1 MAGTP
6 ARRERREREAKLFA
20 DADGTMAAAC
30 EAVASGPGL
39 NAWCTARD
47 VAYSRVVAWIEADA
61 NRARELDAAFRARAD
76 LAGSAIETIAHRLVD
91 PAADTAHPWVT
102 RRTRKVPDESV
113 PEGFRDEPVE
123 IDSKAARVAMAGFQ
137 WLAEKQD
144 RTRFGKVTEH
154 HHTHAVQFEHLAA
167 LRQVLSA
174 APSSRVLPALPG
186 PAHASARAEPA
197 VDAAFRVLESTAN
210 LLMPKELRP
219 HPTVVRIGLRRTL
232 PSAQWRSTPGGASRI

>member
-1 MAGTP
+1 MAGR
-6 ARRERREREAKLFA
+6 AIQRERREREGKLFA
-20 DADGTMAAAC
+20 DADATLAQLC
-30 EAVASGPGL
+30 ESVARGPGMT
-39 NAWCTARD
+39 AWCTALD
-47 VAYSRVVAWIEADA
+47 VAYSRVIAWVEADA
-61 NRARELDAAFRARAD
+61 TRARELDAAYRARAD

-91 PAADTAHPWVT
+91 PQAETVHPWVT
-102 RRTRKVPDESV
+102 RRTRKVADESA
-113 PEGFRDEPVE
+113 PGGFRDEPVE

-174 APSSRVLPALPG
+174 SPSVRSLPT
-186 PAHASARAEPA
+186 PAGGVSVPARAEPA
-197 VDAAFRVLESTAN
+197 IDAAFRVLESTAN
-210 LLMPKELRP
+210 LLLPQALRP

-232 PSAQWRSTPGGASRI
+232 PSAQWLGARG